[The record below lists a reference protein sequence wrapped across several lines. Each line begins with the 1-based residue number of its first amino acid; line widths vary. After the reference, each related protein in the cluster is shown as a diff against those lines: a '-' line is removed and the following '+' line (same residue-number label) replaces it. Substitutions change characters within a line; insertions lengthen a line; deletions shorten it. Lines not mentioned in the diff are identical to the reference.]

1 MEGYFREPVI
11 KEEGNYPKVI
21 MPEEKDKIVNEL
33 INQKRNGFL
42 FEYKNVPNLN
52 ISKVQFERV
61 MIELE
66 NMGMIKIE
74 GYNNSGKIYPTSKLD
89 TFYRHGGFKK
99 QEQVLSN
106 DLERLKLE
114 LENLKKTVDPSI
126 SEEISSKV
134 TLLAEI
140 VASITSALNFVFGRI

>member
-1 MEGYFREPVI
+1 MEDYFREPVI
-11 KEEGNYPKVI
+11 KKEENYPKVI

-42 FEYKNVPNLN
+42 FEYKDVPNLN
-52 ISKVQFERV
+52 ISKVQFEKV

-74 GYNNSGKIYPTSKLD
+74 GYKNSGKIYPNSKLD
-89 TFYRHGGFKK
+89 TFYRYGGFKM
-99 QEQVLSN
+99 QDQILSN

-126 SEEISSKV
+126 SEKV
-134 TLLAEI
+134 KAIAEI
-140 VASITSALNFVFGRI
+140 AASITSTLAFVFGRV

>member
-33 INQKRNGFL
+33 INQKRNGFS
-42 FEYKNVPNLN
+42 FEYKDVPNLN

-61 MIELE
+61 MI
-66 NMGMIKIE
+66 
-74 GYNNSGKIYPTSKLD
+74 
-89 TFYRHGGFKK
+89 
-99 QEQVLSN
+99 
-106 DLERLKLE
+106 E

-134 TLLAEI
+134 RLLAEI